1 MVLDPACVA
10 RLTQNIPPTSALIKE
25 TKVTSKGH
33 FPDQAAQK
41 SLSCPVMR
49 KHQWFLHG
57 DPFGQMVGNV
67 FLNITNIIIKS
78 CICNSLAREGGEIMR
93 TAPQPSGAVAACFD
107 MLPFSF
113 CILL

>member
-1 MVLDPACVA
+1 M
-10 RLTQNIPPTSALIKE
+10 
-25 TKVTSKGH
+25 TSKGH

-49 KHQWFLHG
+49 KHQWFLQG
-57 DPFGQMVGNV
+57 DPFGQMVGHV
-67 FLNITNIIIKS
+67 SINIINIIIES
-78 CICNSLAREGGEIMR
+78 CLYNSLAREGGEIMR
-93 TAPQPSGAVAACFD
+93 TAPQLSGAVAACFN